1 MKNQFFIFLL
11 FFVITGCVQNE
22 PTVTLINDSREKY
35 DSVQVFSSAV
45 LPTTF
50 TDILPDEE
58 RSGKIHF
65 DAKNQNDGAY
75 GLKLYKGNEVIR
87 SRYFGY
93 YTNGASLNSNFTIRV
108 ESDTILVD
116 EQ

>member
-35 DSVQVFSSAV
+35 DSVQVFSSVA

-50 TDILPDEE
+50 TKFKPGDK
-58 RSGKIHF
+58 RSGRIHF
-65 DAKNQNDGAY
+65 DAKKKNDGAY

-108 ESDTILVD
+108 ESDTILID